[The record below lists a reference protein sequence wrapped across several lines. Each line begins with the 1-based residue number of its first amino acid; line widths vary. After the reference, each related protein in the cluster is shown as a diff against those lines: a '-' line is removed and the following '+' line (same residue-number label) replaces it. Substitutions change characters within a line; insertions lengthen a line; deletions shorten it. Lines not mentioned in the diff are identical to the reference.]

1 MNQRITTQCVCWDLE
16 TWGLKEAY
24 CFSPTYGIS
33 FTDHGG
39 TSDRWHRP
47 IQVPQLMEHFLLGW
61 RRGSCFKDSR
71 VLCGVTA
78 LYNKKSQGEGTPVH
92 HSAHLNP
99 PKLIIYTMGWNFK
112 KLFHQWRFLG
122 HPLRNSSGNS
132 MLPMTPTSC
141 AFFKLFRVQ
150 CKAPPILLST
160 SSLKGQIA

>member
-92 HSAHLNP
+92 HSVHLNP

-122 HPLRNSSGNS
+122 HPLRNSSGNTACCPWHQHPVHFLNCS
-132 MLPMTPTSC
+132 EYN
-141 AFFKLFRVQ
+141 AKL
-150 CKAPPILLST
+150 LLYCYQHQVSR
-160 SSLKGQIA
+160 GR